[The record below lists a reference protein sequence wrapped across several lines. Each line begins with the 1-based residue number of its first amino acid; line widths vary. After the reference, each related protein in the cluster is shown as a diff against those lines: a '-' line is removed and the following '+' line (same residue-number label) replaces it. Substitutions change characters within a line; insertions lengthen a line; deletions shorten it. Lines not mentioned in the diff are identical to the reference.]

1 MSPLPGEPLAVS
13 KSPVRIT
20 ERALVAL
27 REEGPLPAQPVLV
40 IQHVLGCGGSGYRIR
55 LTDRPLDDGVSYEVP
70 GPGDGN
76 LPFRISLDAYSNAR
90 LEGAA
95 IDYDPE
101 KETEGFLLDH
111 PDAAFAAFC

>member
-1 MSPLPGEPLAVS
+1 MEESGEAGGG
-13 KSPVRIT
+13 
-20 ERALVAL
+20 LV
-27 REEGPLPAQPVLV
+27 V
-40 IQHVLGCGGSGYRIR
+40 
-55 LTDRPLDDGVSYEVP
+55 
-70 GPGDGN
+70 
-76 LPFRISLDAYSNAR
+76 SLDELSFSR